1 MQRHVQPAPVQ
12 QQNSPSEAA
21 PAPVLLNTTIPATP
35 PPMAEVP
42 DTYRG
47 RLSQFRILEESRHAL
62 IEELLDKLESAES
75 RLQQTELDLQSEQN
89 VRRRL
94 QSEVVEA
101 KERENALVEK
111 A

>member
-12 QQNSPSEAA
+12 QQNSQSEAA
-21 PAPVLLNTTIPATP
+21 PAPVLKSTKTPP

-62 IEELLDKLESAES
+62 IEVRSPAVMNGFFFFALHSPCSAS
-75 RLQQTELDLQSEQN
+75 LMLTRLPC
-89 VRRRL
+89 
-94 QSEVVEA
+94 
-101 KERENALVEK
+101 
-111 A
+111 